1 MYSLFY
7 NPGVPV
13 NSLTPALS
21 LDQCL
26 DDANCDNLAYQ
37 INLVRLNW
45 MINDIQCNGIQK
57 PFLVDKDLK
66 IITGDTRYMALQF
79 CPLVAHVPVLMT
91 ATDAPV
97 GWVNI
102 DSKKELGKLLD
113 IDPENI
119 IVNSNWTEE
128 ELDWIEFA
136 YPHTNDHMH
145 DEVQRERMIQNYLKD
160 YPTTVFNHDWLLE
173 TIDWSLYDH

>member
-1 MYSLFY
+1 MYELFFKS
-7 NPGVPV
+7 GVPV

-26 DDANCDNLAYQ
+26 ADANAGNRSYQ
-37 INLVRLNW
+37 TNLVRLNW
-45 MINDIQCNGIQK
+45 MITDIQFNGIQK

-66 IITGDTRYMALQF
+66 IITGDTRYMALHF
-79 CPLVAHVPVLMT
+79 CPLIKYVPVLMT
-91 ATDAPV
+91 AKDAPV

-102 DSKKELGKLLD
+102 DNKKELSKLLD

-119 IVNSNWTEE
+119 ITNNDWTEC

-136 YPHTNDHMH
+136 YPHTSDHMH
-145 DEVQRERMIQNYLKD
+145 DEVQRERMIKHYLLEH
-160 YPTTVFNHDWLLE
+160 PETVFDYNWLLE